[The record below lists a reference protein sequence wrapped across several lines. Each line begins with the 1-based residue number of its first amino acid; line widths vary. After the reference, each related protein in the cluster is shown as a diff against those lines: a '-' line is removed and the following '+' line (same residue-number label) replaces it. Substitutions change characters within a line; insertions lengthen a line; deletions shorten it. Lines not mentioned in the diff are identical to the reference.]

1 MAEGLPPQYDPGTV
15 ERKWYAFW
23 EENRFFHADPAS
35 GKPPYSIVIPPP
47 NITGILHLGH
57 VLNNTI
63 QDVLVRF
70 KRMQG
75 FETLWMPG
83 TDHAGIATHVVV
95 ERTLAE
101 QGIDREEI
109 GRERFVEEV
118 WKWRERYG
126 GTIVRQLKELGCSCD
141 WRRERFTM
149 DEGLSRAVA
158 TVFVSLFEKKMIYR
172 GDRIINW
179 CPRCNTALS
188 NEEAVPRD
196 EQGSLWRIRYPLET
210 GEGGISIA
218 TTRPETML
226 GDAAVAV
233 HPEDGRHAHLV
244 GERVKLPLTDRTIP
258 VIADGELVDMAFGTG
273 AVKVTP
279 AHDFNDFIIGSK
291 HDLPRIVIMDEDG
304 VMNEAAGAA
313 YKGMDRF
320 DCRRRVVKDLEALG
334 LLEQVDGHA
343 HAVRHCQRCDAVL
356 EPRLSRQWF
365 LKTRPLA
372 RRLLRALEEDGLPGF
387 TPEHWEKTY
396 RHWLEHIEDWCL
408 SRQLWWG
415 HRIPVWYCASCGNVH
430 AGLEAPD
437 RCRRCGHGVL
447 HQDEDVLDTWFSS
460 ALWPFSTMGWPERTG
475 ELAAFYPTST
485 LVTGHDILFFWVV
498 RMMMMGYEFMDDRP
512 FDDVYLTSLVR
523 DIKGR
528 KLSKSLGNSPD
539 PLEVMDTYG
548 TDALRYAMMLIAPH
562 GQDLLYSNEQ
572 VEVGRNFANKMWN
585 AARLV
590 LMHQNATETEPGSGS
605 VSAPETEPLLPVN
618 LWDRWILS
626 RLERTVEQVTRS
638 LEQYAFHESALLL
651 YDFFWHDFCDW
662 YLEAIKQ
669 RVYDDTDPGSG
680 DDARRAALLV
690 LERTLRLFHPFMP
703 FITEEIWQ
711 QSRPY
716 LPAVEAEPPS
726 IVVAPWPE
734 ARAERIRADAEGDI
748 RFIQDLIGAI
758 RGVRA
763 DFRVHPT
770 REMTVYCQVADA
782 RLIDVLSGEAATFR
796 SLAGSALAFVD
807 GGEVRPAGC
816 ASGVLRDMEFYIP
829 LVGLIDLEIETERL
843 SKERNRVEQ
852 ELEKVRK
859 RLANGQFVQK
869 APANVV
875 EKEKNKQND
884 YEDMIG
890 RLDRNLEMICAG

>member
-23 EENRFFHADPAS
+23 EENQFFHADPVS
-35 GKPPYSIVIPPP
+35 DKPPYTIVIPPP

-63 QDVLVRF
+63 QDILVRF

-95 ERTLAE
+95 ERMLAE

-118 WKWRERYG
+118 WKWREQYG

-141 WRRERFTM
+141 WKRERFTM

-158 TVFVSLFEKKMIYR
+158 TVFIELFEKKMIYR
-172 GDRIINW
+172 GYRIINW

-188 NEEAVPRD
+188 NEEAVPLD
-196 EQGSLWRIRYPLET
+196 ERGSLWHIRYPLAD

-226 GDAAVAV
+226 GDTAVAV
-233 HPEDGRHAHLV
+233 HPDDERHAHLI
-244 GERVKLPLTDRTIP
+244 GKRVRLPLTDRTIP
-258 VIADGELVDMAFGTG
+258 IIADAELVDPEFGSG

-279 AHDFNDFIIGSK
+279 AHDFNDFMLGNK
-291 HDLPRIVIMDEDG
+291 HDLPQIVIMDEDG
-304 VMNEAAGAA
+304 VMNEAAGPA
-313 YKGMDRF
+313 YRGSDRF
-320 DCRRRVVKDLEALG
+320 DCRRRVVKDLEDLG
-334 LLEQVDGHA
+334 LLERVDGHV
-343 HAVRHCQRCDAVL
+343 HAVRHCQRCDSTL

-372 RRLLRALEEDGLPGF
+372 QRLLRALEEDGFPRF
-387 TPEHWEKTY
+387 TPDHWEKTY
-396 RHWLEHIEDWCL
+396 CHWLEHIEDWCL

-415 HRIPVWYCASCGNVH
+415 HRIPIWYCGSCESVH
-430 AGLEAPD
+430 ASVEAPD
-437 RCRRCGHGVL
+437 RCGRCGHEVL
-447 HQDEDVLDTWFSS
+447 IQDEDVLDTWFSS
-460 ALWPFSTMGWPERTG
+460 ALWPFSTMGWPERTA
-475 ELAAFYPTST
+475 ELEAFYPTST

-512 FDDVYLTSLVR
+512 FDDVYLTSLLR

-562 GQDLLYSNEQ
+562 GQDVLYSNEQ

-590 LMHQNATETEPGSGS
+590 LMHQKR
-605 VSAPETEPLLPVN
+605 PETGTLCPEN

-626 RLERTVEQVTRS
+626 RLARTVEQVTHS
-638 LEQYAFHESALLL
+638 LTKYAFHEAALLL
-651 YDFFWHDFCDW
+651 YDFFWHDYCDW

-669 RVYDDTDPGSG
+669 RVYDETDFDSG
-680 DDARRAALLV
+680 DQARRTALFV

-711 QSRPY
+711 QLRPY
-716 LPAVEAEPPS
+716 QPAEEAGPVS

-734 ARAERIRADAEGDI
+734 TDPDRIEVGAERNVRL
-748 RFIQDLIGAI
+748 IQELIGAI

-770 REMTVYCQVADA
+770 HEMTVYCQVGDTG
-782 RLIDVLSGEAATFR
+782 LIDVFSRQAATVQ
-796 SLAGSALAFVD
+796 SLARSALVFVD
-807 GGEVRPAGC
+807 GDEARPAGC

-829 LVGLIDLEIETERL
+829 LSGLIDLEIETERL
-843 SKERNRVEQ
+843 SRERTRVEQ
-852 ELEKVRK
+852 ELEKVLK
-859 RLANGQFVQK
+859 RLSNGQFLER
-869 APANVV
+869 APAEVV
-875 EKEKNKQND
+875 EKEKKKQD
-884 YEDMIG
+884 SYEDMIG
-890 RLDRNLEMICAG
+890 RLNRNLEMICAG

>member
-23 EENRFFHADPAS
+23 EEHQFFHADPAS

-63 QDVLVRF
+63 QDVLIRF

-95 ERTLAE
+95 ERMLAE
-101 QGIDREEI
+101 RGIDREEI

-118 WKWRERYG
+118 WRWREQYG

-141 WRRERFTM
+141 WKRERFTM
-149 DEGLSRAVA
+149 DEGLSRAVL
-158 TVFVSLFEKKMIYR
+158 TVFIALFEKKMIYR
-172 GDRIINW
+172 GHRIIHW

-188 NEEAVPRD
+188 NEESVPRD
-196 EQGSLWRIRYPLET
+196 EQGSLWRIRYPLAD
-210 GEGGISIA
+210 GPGGISIA

-226 GDAAVAV
+226 GDVAVAV
-233 HPEDGRHAHLV
+233 HPEDERHAHLV
-244 GERVKLPLTDRTIP
+244 GKRVSLPLTDRSIP
-258 VIADGELVDMAFGTG
+258 IIADAELVDRAFGTG

-279 AHDFNDFIIGSK
+279 AHDFNDFILGNK
-291 HDLPRIVIMDEDG
+291 HDLPQIVIMDEDG
-304 VMNEAAGAA
+304 TMNEAAGPD
-313 YKGMDRF
+313 YQGLDRF
-320 DCRRRVVKDLEALG
+320 ECRRRVVKDLEDLG
-334 LLEQVDGHA
+334 LLEGIEGHV
-343 HAVRHCQRCDAVL
+343 HAVRHCQRCDSVL

-372 RRLLRALEEDGLPGF
+372 RRLLRALEEDRIPGI

-396 RHWLEHIEDWCL
+396 RHWLENIEDWCL

-415 HRIPVWYCASCGNVH
+415 HRIPVWYCASCGSAH
-430 AGLEAPD
+430 AGIEAPGQ
-437 RCRRCGHGVL
+437 CGRCGHGVL

-460 ALWPFSTMGWPERTG
+460 ALWPFSTMGWPERTA
-475 ELAAFYPTST
+475 ELRTFYPTST

-548 TDALRYAMMLIAPH
+548 ADALRYAMMLIAPH

-590 LMHQNATETEPGSGS
+590 LMHQKPTESGS
-605 VSAPETEPLLPVN
+605 PGIRPPGIRSPGFRGPVGPLDPVPPGPYRRTGDAVSGA
-618 LWDRWILS
+618 ICLS
-626 RLERTVEQVTRS
+626 RDGAAALR
-638 LEQYAFHESALLL
+638 LLL
-651 YDFFWHDFCDW
+651 ARLLRLVSRSDQATALRRDGR
-662 YLEAIKQ
+662 
-669 RVYDDTDPGSG
+669 RVRGS
-680 DDARRAALLV
+680 RAA
-690 LERTLRLFHPFMP
+690 HGP
-703 FITEEIWQ
+703 
-711 QSRPY
+711 
-716 LPAVEAEPPS
+716 
-726 IVVAPWPE
+726 
-734 ARAERIRADAEGDI
+734 ARARTDAPPVSPVH
-748 RFIQDLIGAI
+748 AVHH
-758 RGVRA
+758 RG
-763 DFRVHPT
+763 
-770 REMTVYCQVADA
+770 
-782 RLIDVLSGEAATFR
+782 
-796 SLAGSALAFVD
+796 SLA
-807 GGEVRPAGC
+807 
-816 ASGVLRDMEFYIP
+816 AS
-829 LVGLIDLEIETERL
+829 ETPP
-843 SKERNRVEQ
+843 
-852 ELEKVRK
+852 
-859 RLANGQFVQK
+859 G
-869 APANVV
+869 
-875 EKEKNKQND
+875 
-884 YEDMIG
+884 
-890 RLDRNLEMICAG
+890 

>member
-23 EENRFFHADPAS
+23 EENQFFHADPAS
-35 GKPPYSIVIPPP
+35 DKPPYAIVIPPP

-63 QDVLVRF
+63 QDILVRF

-95 ERTLAE
+95 ERMLAE
-101 QGIDREEI
+101 KGVDREAI
-109 GRERFVEEV
+109 GRDRFVEEV
-118 WKWRERYG
+118 WKWREQYG

-141 WRRERFTM
+141 WKRERFTM

-158 TVFVSLFEKKMIYR
+158 TVFIALFEKKMIYR
-172 GDRIINW
+172 GHRIINW

-188 NEEAVPRD
+188 NEEALPVD
-196 EQGSLWRIRYPLET
+196 EQGSLWHIRYPLEDR
-210 GEGGISIA
+210 EGGISIA

-226 GDAAVAV
+226 GDVAVAV
-233 HPEDGRHAHLV
+233 HPEDDRHAHLV

-258 VIADGELVDMAFGTG
+258 IIADAEMVDMAFGTG

-279 AHDFNDFIIGSK
+279 AHDFNDFAIGNR
-291 HDLPRIVIMDEDG
+291 HDLPKIVIMDEHG
-304 VMNEAAGAA
+304 VMNEAAGPA
-313 YKGMDRF
+313 YHGSDRF
-320 DCRRRVVKDLEALG
+320 DCRRRVVEDLEGLG
-334 LLEQVDGHA
+334 LLEGVEGHV
-343 HAVRHCQRCDAVL
+343 HAVRHCQRCDSVL

-365 LKTRPLA
+365 LKTRPMA
-372 RRLLRALEEDGLPGF
+372 QRLLRALEEDGLPRF

-415 HRIPVWYCASCGNVH
+415 HRIPVWYCGSCGSAH
-430 AGLEAPD
+430 AGVEAPA
-437 RCRRCGHGVL
+437 RCGSCGHGVL

-475 ELAAFYPTST
+475 ELGTFYPTST

-590 LMHQNATETEPGSGS
+590 LMHQQRPGTE
-605 VSAPETEPLLPVN
+605 ALNPEN

-626 RLERTVEQVTRS
+626 RLARTVDQVTHS
-638 LEQYAFHESALLL
+638 LTRYAFHETALLL
-651 YDFFWHDFCDW
+651 YDFFRHDYCDW

-669 RVYDDTDPGSG
+669 RLYEEADAGSG
-680 DDARRAALLV
+680 DQARRTALLV

-711 QSRPY
+711 QLRPY
-716 LPAVEAEPPS
+716 RTAGEAEPVS

-734 ARAERIRADAEGDI
+734 AAPDRIQEDAERNVRSVQE
-748 RFIQDLIGAI
+748 LIGAI

-770 REMTVYCQVADA
+770 HEMTVYCQVADPV
-782 RLIDVLSGEAATFR
+782 LVDVLSDQAPTVR
-796 SLAGSALAFVD
+796 SLARSALAFVD
-807 GGEVRPAGC
+807 DDAARPSGC
-816 ASGVLRDMEFYIP
+816 ASGVLRDMAFYIP
-829 LVGLIDLEIETERL
+829 LSGLIDLDIETVRL
-843 SKERNRVEQ
+843 SKERTRVEQ

-859 RLANGQFVQK
+859 RLSNGQFVQK
-869 APANVV
+869 APAEVV
-875 EKEKNKQND
+875 EKEKKKQHN

-890 RLDRNLEMICAG
+890 RLNRNLEMICAG

>member
-23 EENRFFHADPAS
+23 EEKRFFHADPAS

-63 QDVLVRF
+63 QDALVRF

-95 ERTLAE
+95 ERMLAE
-101 QGIDREEI
+101 RGIDREVI

-118 WKWRERYG
+118 WRWREQYG

-141 WRRERFTM
+141 WKRERFTM
-149 DEGLSRAVA
+149 DEGLSRAVV
-158 TVFVSLFEKKMIYR
+158 TVFIALFEKKMIYR
-172 GDRIINW
+172 GHRIINW

-196 EQGSLWRIRYPLET
+196 EQGSLWRIRYPMADGT
-210 GEGGISIA
+210 GGISIA
-218 TTRPETML
+218 TTRPETLL
-226 GDAAVAV
+226 GDVAVAV
-233 HPEDGRHAHLV
+233 HPKDERHAHLV
-244 GERVKLPLTDRTIP
+244 GERVSLPLTDRSIP
-258 VIADGELVDMAFGTG
+258 IIADAELVDPAFGTG

-279 AHDFNDFIIGSK
+279 AHDFNDFILGNK
-291 HDLPRIVIMDEDG
+291 HDLSQIVIMDEDG
-304 VMNEAAGAA
+304 VMNEAAGPA
-313 YKGMDRF
+313 YRGLDRF
-320 DCRRRVVKDLEALG
+320 DCRRRVVKDLEDLG
-334 LLEQVDGHA
+334 LLEGIEGHI
-343 HAVRHCQRCDAVL
+343 HAVRHCQRCDSVL

-372 RRLLRALEEDGLPGF
+372 RRLLRALEEDRMPDF

-396 RHWLEHIEDWCL
+396 RHWLENIEDWCI

-415 HRIPVWYCASCGNVH
+415 HRIPVWYCASCGSAH
-430 AGLEAPD
+430 AGIEAPAQ
-437 RCRRCGHGVL
+437 CGRCGHGEL
-447 HQDEDVLDTWFSS
+447 RQDEDVLDTWFSS
-460 ALWPFSTMGWPERTG
+460 ALWPFSTMGWPEHTA
-475 ELAAFYPTST
+475 ELETFYPTST

-498 RMMMMGYEFMDDRP
+498 RMMMMGYECMDDRP

-539 PLEVMDTYG
+539 PLEVMETYG
-548 TDALRYAMMLIAPH
+548 ADALRCAMMLIAPH

-590 LMHQNATETEPGSGS
+590 LMHQKPSESGLPES
-605 VSAPETEPLLPVN
+605 GFPVSEN

-626 RLERTVEQVTRS
+626 RLDRTVEQTTRS
-638 LEQYAFHESALLL
+638 LEQYAFHETALLL

-662 YLEAIKQ
+662 YLEAIK
-669 RVYDDTDPGSG
+669 RRLYDETDLASA
-680 DDARRAALLV
+680 DHARRTALLV
-690 LERTLRLFHPFMP
+690 LEQTLRLFHPFMP

-711 QSRPY
+711 QLRPY
-716 LPAVEAEPPS
+716 LDDRGAEPAG
-726 IVVAPWPE
+726 IAVAPWPQSHPDQV
-734 ARAERIRADAEGDI
+734 RADAEGDI
-748 RFIQDLIGAI
+748 RCVQELIGAI

-770 REMTVYCQVADA
+770 QEMAAHCRVVDS
-782 RLIDVLSGEAATFR
+782 RLIDVLSGQAATVQ
-796 SLAGSALAFVD
+796 SLARCTLVFVD
-807 GGEVRPAGC
+807 GDEARPAGS

-829 LVGLIDLEIETERL
+829 LSGLIDLEIETERL
-843 SKERNRVEQ
+843 SKERTRVEQ
-852 ELEKVRK
+852 ELAKVRK
-859 RLANGQFVQK
+859 RLSNGQFVQK
-869 APANVV
+869 APVEVV
-875 EKEKNKQND
+875 EKEKDKRNN

-890 RLDRNLEMICAG
+890 RLNRNLEMICAG

>member
-1 MAEGLPPQYDPGTV
+1 MSPQYDPGTV

-63 QDVLVRF
+63 QDVLIRF

-75 FETLWMPG
+75 FEVLWMPG

-95 ERTLAE
+95 ERMLAE
-101 QGIDREEI
+101 RGIDREEL
-109 GRERFVEEV
+109 GRERFVDEV
-118 WKWRERYG
+118 WKWREQYG

-141 WRRERFTM
+141 WERERFTM

-158 TVFVSLFEKKMIYR
+158 TVFVALFEKKMIYR

-196 EQGSLWRIRYPLET
+196 EQGSLWRIRYLTEN
-210 GEGGISIA
+210 GEEGISIA

-233 HPEDGRHAHLV
+233 HPEDDRHAHLV
-244 GERVKLPLTDRTIP
+244 GKRVRLPLTDRTIP
-258 VIADGELVDMAFGTG
+258 VIADAELVDMAFGTG

-279 AHDFNDFIIGSK
+279 AHDFNDFILGEK
-291 HDLPRIVIMDEDG
+291 HDLSRIVIMDEDG
-304 VMNEAAGAA
+304 VMNEAAGPA
-313 YKGMDRF
+313 YQGLDRF
-320 DCRRRVVKDLEALG
+320 DCRSRVVKDLDSLG
-334 LLEQVDGHA
+334 LLEGIDGHV
-343 HAVRHCQRCDAVL
+343 HAVRHCQRCDSVL

-372 RRLLRALEEDGLPGF
+372 RRLLLALEKDGLPGF

-415 HRIPVWYCASCGNVH
+415 HRIPVWYCVSCENAH
-430 AGLEAPD
+430 AAIEAPAG
-437 RCRRCGHGVL
+437 CGRCGHGVL
-447 HQDEDVLDTWFSS
+447 RQDEDVLDTWFSS
-460 ALWPFSTMGWPERTG
+460 ALWPFSTMGWPDRTE
-475 ELAAFYPTST
+475 ELRAFYPTST

-590 LMHQNATETEPGSGS
+590 LMHQKQREPQPLI
-605 VSAPETEPLLPVN
+605 PEN

-626 RLERTVEQVTRS
+626 RMARTVDQVTRS
-638 LEQYAFHESALLL
+638 LERYAFHESALLL
-651 YDFFWHDFCDW
+651 YDFFWHDYCDW
-662 YLEAIKQ
+662 YLETVKQ
-669 RVYDDTDPGSG
+669 RVYDETDPESG
-680 DDARRAALLV
+680 DQARQTALLV

-711 QSRPY
+711 QLRPY
-716 LPAVEAEPPS
+716 LGDEDAEPPG

-734 ARAERIRADAEGDI
+734 AHPDWIQPDAEGDV
-748 RFIQDLIGAI
+748 RFTQELIGAI
-758 RGVRA
+758 RGIRA
-763 DFRVHPT
+763 DFRIHPT
-770 REMTVYCQVADA
+770 QEMTVHCQVADA
-782 RLIDVLSGEAATFR
+782 GLIDVLSGAAKAVR
-796 SLAGSALAFVD
+796 SLAKCTMVFVD
-807 GGEVRPAGC
+807 GDEDRPAGC

-829 LVGLIDLEIETERL
+829 LAGLINLEIETERL
-843 SKERNRVEQ
+843 AKERGRVEQ

-869 APANVV
+869 APADVV

-890 RLDRNLEMICAG
+890 RLNRNLEMICAG